1 MENGKSSWVDL
12 PPELLHLVFA
22 ELSLPEVETV
32 GRTCRAWEAAARPV
46 LLIRLQERV
55 KQLEEEVHKK
65 EERGVELQ
73 ERRKEVERLSRLVW
87 EQAERVEAVVKAGRR
102 QRAGAWTILFL
113 VVVTLIH
120 MAMGAVLGGVCRQSI
135 KGEL

>member
-1 MENGKSSWVDL
+1 MEIGKSSWADL

-22 ELSLPEVETV
+22 QLSLPEVETV
-32 GRTCRAWEAAARPV
+32 GSTCRAWEAAARPV
-46 LLIRLQERV
+46 LLARLQERV

-65 EERGVELQ
+65 EERGVELI
-73 ERRKEVERLSRLVW
+73 ERKKEVERLSRLVW

-120 MAMGAVLGGVCRQSI
+120 MAMGAFLGGVCRQSL

>member
-1 MENGKSSWVDL
+1 MEHGKSPWVDL

-22 ELSLPEVETV
+22 QLSLPEVETV
-32 GRTCRAWEAAARPV
+32 GRTYRAWEAAARPV
-46 LLIRLQERV
+46 LLTRLQERV
-55 KQLEEEVHKK
+55 KLLEEEVHKK
-65 EERGVELQ
+65 EERGVELR
-73 ERRKEVERLSRLVW
+73 ERKKEVERLSRLVW

-120 MAMGAVLGGVCRQSI
+120 MAMGAVLGGVCRQSL

>member
-22 ELSLPEVETV
+22 QLSLPEVETV
-32 GRTCRAWEAAARPV
+32 GSTCRAWEAAARPV

-65 EERGVELQ
+65 EERGVELR

>member
-1 MENGKSSWVDL
+1 MDHGKSSWIDL
-12 PPELLHLVFA
+12 PPELLYLVLA
-22 ELSLPEVETV
+22 QLSLPEVETV

-65 EERGVELQ
+65 EERGVELR

-87 EQAERVEAVVKAGRR
+87 ERSRR
-102 QRAGAWTILFL
+102 RWW
-113 VVVTLIH
+113 
-120 MAMGAVLGGVCRQSI
+120 RRW
-135 KGEL
+135 